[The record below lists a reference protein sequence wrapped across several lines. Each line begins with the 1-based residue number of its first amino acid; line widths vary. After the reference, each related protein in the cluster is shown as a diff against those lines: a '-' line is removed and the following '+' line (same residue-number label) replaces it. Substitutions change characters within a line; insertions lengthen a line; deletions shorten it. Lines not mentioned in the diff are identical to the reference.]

1 MYLAIRSFWSRTQR
15 NIVQEVK
22 RFLNLPKILRQNPLI
37 VITLPAMKKIV
48 LAFCFWLLGLVFAKA
63 QTIYVN
69 GQSLNAIRNV
79 NYITIKAEKAWLATK
94 LSVFLDYGQGTSP
107 REQEVTDA
115 NRKPLFFN
123 SKVDIFN
130 LMDRQGWEL
139 VDTYEEIK
147 DGKTF
152 ILHVFRR
159 KNVPRIK

>member
-1 MYLAIRSFWSRTQR
+1 
-15 NIVQEVK
+15 
-22 RFLNLPKILRQNPLI
+22 
-37 VITLPAMKKIV
+37 MKKIM
-48 LAFCFWLLGLVFAKA
+48 LAFCFWLLGIVFAKA

-94 LSVFLDYGQGTSP
+94 LSVFLDYGQGNSP

-123 SKVDIFN
+123 SKVEIFN

-147 DGKTF
+147 EGKTF
-152 ILHVFRR
+152 ILHIFKR
-159 KNVPRIK
+159 KILPRVK

>member
-1 MYLAIRSFWSRTQR
+1 
-15 NIVQEVK
+15 
-22 RFLNLPKILRQNPLI
+22 
-37 VITLPAMKKIV
+37 MKKIV